1 MMLRVYLDENK
12 WIDLARAA
20 SGHPQ
25 GEKFKTVAMMIAAA
39 ISCGEASFPLSA
51 GHMFE
56 TWKQK
61 SGRRRHEVATTMLA
75 ISRNHAI
82 APHWELVPGEIDR
95 ALRRRFGRPIDCRPV
110 RPFGQGIKH
119 RSGIYA
125 PSISETLRARVLA
138 AEPTL
143 SQSEL
148 SDAIDLVLL
157 AGPLEDLPLA
167 GVAAPPVKPAQ
178 DFARAQNEQVQ
189 RFIDYAADKDTRR
202 RGVAARQLIDI
213 QEILEVGLARANV
226 SWHALMEL
234 GADEV
239 TAFMLDLPSR
249 AAGLELMWRQFDNQQ
264 TKWKP
269 NDLVDIGYLS
279 CAVAYCDIV
288 VTERKWTHMLNQGD
302 APKRL
307 GTTVISDL
315 NDLIELLVNASA
327 VAA

>member
-1 MMLRVYLDENK
+1 MLRVYLDENK
-12 WIDLARAA
+12 WIDLARAV
-20 SGHPQ
+20 SGHRE
-25 GEKFKTVAMMIAAA
+25 GEKFKKAARMVAAA
-39 ISCGEASFPLSA
+39 VSLGEASFPLSA

-61 SGRRRHEVATTMLA
+61 SGRRRHEVATTMLT
-75 ISRNHAI
+75 ISKNHAI

-95 ALRRRFGRPIDCRPV
+95 ALRRRFGRPINCLPL
-110 RPFGQGIKH
+110 RPFGKGIKH
-119 RSGIYA
+119 RSGRYA
-125 PSISETLRARVLA
+125 PPITDGLRARVLA
-138 AEPTL
+138 SEPSL

-157 AGPLEDLPLA
+157 AGPPEDLPIR
-167 GVAAPPVKPAQ
+167 GVAPPPVKPAQ
-178 DFARAQNEQVQ
+178 DFARQQNEQVQ
-189 RFIDYAADKDTRR
+189 QFIDYAADRDTRR
-202 RGVAARQLIDI
+202 RAVAARELIDI
-213 QEILEVGLARANV
+213 QDVLEAGLARAGV

-264 TKWKP
+264 TRWQP
-269 NDLVDIGYLS
+269 NDLIDIGYLS

-288 VTERKWTHMLNQGD
+288 VTERKWTHMLNQSD
-302 APKRL
+302 VPKRF
-307 GTTVISDL
+307 GTTVVSDL
-315 NDLIELLVNASA
+315 NDLIEMLVSASV

>member
-1 MMLRVYLDENK
+1 MVRVYLDENK
-12 WIDLARAA
+12 WIDLARAV
-20 SGHPQ
+20 SGHPR
-25 GEKFKTVAMMIAAA
+25 GEKFKTVAMMVAAA
-39 ISCGEASFPLSA
+39 VTRSEASFPLSA

-61 SGRRRHEVATTMLA
+61 SGRRRHEVATTMLT
-75 ISRNHAI
+75 ISQNHAI

-95 ALRRRFGRPIDCRPV
+95 ALRSRFGRPINCLPI
-110 RPFGQGIKH
+110 RPFGLGIKH
-119 RSGIYA
+119 RSGRYA
-125 PSISETLRARVLA
+125 PPIPESLRARVLA
-138 AEPTL
+138 AEPSL

-157 AGPLEDLPLA
+157 AGPPEDLPLA
-167 GVAAPPVKPAQ
+167 GVAPPPVKPAQ
-178 DFARAQNEQVQ
+178 NFAKEQNEQVQ

-202 RGVAARQLIDI
+202 RGVAARELIDM
-213 QEILEVGLARANV
+213 QDVLEAGLARADV

-234 GADEV
+234 GPDEV

-249 AAGLELMWRQFDNQQ
+249 AAGLELMWRQFDNPQ
-264 TKWKP
+264 TTWKP
-269 NDLVDIGYLS
+269 NDLIDIGYLS

-288 VTERKWTHMLNQGD
+288 VTERKWTHMLNQTD
-302 APKRL
+302 VPNRL

-315 NDLIELLVNASA
+315 NDLTELLVSASA

>member
-1 MMLRVYLDENK
+1 VNRD
-12 WIDLARAA
+12 
-20 SGHPQ
+20 
-25 GEKFKTVAMMIAAA
+25 
-39 ISCGEASFPLSA
+39 EASFPLSA

-61 SGRRRHEVATTMLA
+61 SGRRRHDVATTMLT
-75 ISRNHAI
+75 ISKNHAI

-95 ALRRRFGRPIDCRPV
+95 ALRRRFGRPINCLPL
-110 RPFGQGIKH
+110 RPFGKGIKH
-119 RSGIYA
+119 RSGRYA
-125 PSISETLRARVLA
+125 PPITNGLRAHVLA
-138 AEPTL
+138 SEPSL

-148 SDAIDLVLL
+148 SDAIDLLLL
-157 AGPLEDLPLA
+157 AGPREDLPIA
-167 GVAAPPVKPAQ
+167 GVSPPPVKPAQ
-178 DFARAQNEQVQ
+178 NFAKEQNEQVQ

-202 RGVAARQLIDI
+202 RGVAARELMDMQDV
-213 QEILEVGLARANV
+213 LEAGLARANV

-234 GADEV
+234 GADEI

-269 NDLVDIGYLS
+269 NDLIDVAYLS
-279 CAVAYCDIV
+279 GAVAYCDIV
-288 VTERKWTHMLNQGD
+288 VTERKWTHMLNQSD

-315 NDLIELLVNASA
+315 NDLIELLVSASA

>member
-1 MMLRVYLDENK
+1 MLRVYLDENK
-12 WIDLARAA
+12 WIDLARAV

-25 GEKFKTVAMMIAAA
+25 GERFKTVAMMVAAA
-39 ISCGEASFPLSA
+39 VGRGEASFPLSA

-61 SGRRRHEVATTMLA
+61 SGRRRHDVATTMLT
-75 ISRNHAI
+75 ISKNHAI

-95 ALRRRFGRPIDCRPV
+95 ALRRRFGRPINCLPL
-110 RPFGQGIKH
+110 RPFGRGIKH

-125 PSISETLRARVLA
+125 PPIPEGLRARVLA
-138 AEPTL
+138 SEPSL
-143 SQSEL
+143 SQGEL

-157 AGPLEDLPLA
+157 AGPPEDLPLA

-178 DFARAQNEQVQ
+178 DFARAQSEQVQ
-189 RFIDYAADKDTRR
+189 RFIDHAADKDTRR
-202 RGVAARQLIDI
+202 RGVAARELIGMQDV
-213 QEILEVGLARANV
+213 LEAGLARANV

-234 GADEV
+234 GANEV

-269 NDLVDIGYLS
+269 NDLIDIGYLS
-279 CAVAYCDIV
+279 SAVAYCDVV
-288 VTERKWTHMLNQGD
+288 VTERKWMHMLNQSD
-302 APKRL
+302 APKRMS
-307 GTTVISDL
+307 TTVISDL
-315 NDLIELLVNASA
+315 NHLTELLVSASA